1 MDKNNKGPMVIMVNQ
16 EWHCSHQVAFA
27 DLEDSG
33 LLSLHSQQLSV
44 ADAFVAPSSSHE
56 MLGGTP
62 QVLAYRKRARSEL
75 CDSNLL
81 ELKRLRVHVDH
92 FQR

>member
-1 MDKNNKGPMVIMVNQ
+1 MVIMVNQ

-44 ADAFVAPSSSHE
+44 ADAFVAPSSSHDI
-56 MLGGTP
+56 LGGIP
-62 QVLAYRKRARSEL
+62 QVLAYCKRARSVL
-75 CDSNLL
+75 CVRISWS
-81 ELKRLRVHVDH
+81 
-92 FQR
+92 